1 MRAFNPERQLHRI
14 EEAFGGAMTRPTEFR
29 LLPACGIGNLGW
41 TTNQTCSAPPVDG
54 SEQAPAFT
62 REVVD
67 LPVSCIRER
76 TPTQSVGA
84 STQFPALGASRP
96 HCRFPSP
103 GNGQS
108 FPYLIL
114 LRLLQGGHPLLWNE
128 AQLQC
133 FRPEMIC
140 LWHSPRV
147 E

>member
-14 EEAFGGAMTRPTEFR
+14 EEAFGGAMTRLTEFR

-67 LPVSCIRER
+67 LPVSCIREH

-84 STQFPALGASRP
+84 STQETALGASRP
-96 HCRFPSP
+96 SCRFPSP

-108 FPYLIL
+108 SPYLIL
-114 LRLLQGGHPLLWNE
+114 LHLLQGGHPLLWNE
-128 AQLQC
+128 AQLHC
-133 FRPEMIC
+133 FWPEMIC
-140 LWHSPRV
+140 LWHSPCV